1 MAQVL
6 ARMRRYEDA
15 ETIALRVLANASEQ
29 QEQDEVNRLLEFLRK
44 ARSAPVPNNRQQPLH
59 PVASV
64 GPN

>member
-1 MAQVL
+1 
-6 ARMRRYEDA
+6 
-15 ETIALRVLANASEQ
+15 VLANASEQ